1 MGTKAFNYDDQK
13 SSLGTNAKTT
23 DRKLYWN
30 FEVTGVDDIARRSV
44 GLIRKKNN
52 HRRNNKSFL

>member
-1 MGTKAFNYDDQK
+1 MGTKAFDYDDQK

-23 DRKLYWN
+23 GGKLYWN

-44 GLIRKKNN
+44 GLIRKK
-52 HRRNNKSFL
+52 RKS